1 MSLSNENL
9 IISKEKNETPKKE
22 VPLLYYF
29 KNNVTSQDPSFPL
42 NNLLN
47 KTNKR
52 GWISNRF
59 CTYPQEIIVEFHSY
73 VNIKQINILINE
85 SKIPTIIEIINCML
99 LPTNNN
105 NNSKILRLKNNKLD
119 YQYKNIGFI
128 KLSPNIET
136 NFKAR
141 ELRKIYINILT
152 KRIKLII
159 HKNYS
164 NTVNTFCQVGIVSLD
179 FFGYILNN
187 DKNNENNNKKL
198 NYADL
203 YIDEEIEGINDS
215 FFEEKMDKY
224 TEERIKELTK
234 EMEKKKECEEY
245 DDCKIIKKEIDQL
258 KKITYKI
265 YNLEMYKKE
274 CVQRNDFDNAKK
286 IKRDIDIFKKMLYDY
301 LNNTDNY
308 QNENQSQSQKENLN
322 NKNEEIKVTNE
333 ESKLNN
339 DKTNN
344 NIKISKKLKTSRTQ
358 QNIFNFNEQN
368 IDNLI
373 LPTLQKKKN
382 NNLNSISNINS
393 NSFDNNNTINTSGHY
408 DSIIGINENEQ
419 KEREPLEEI
428 SNEIK
433 SKYEILDK
441 LLGEET
447 LQKLFSKQIY
457 YKEEGL
463 DILTSKANNIIVDS
477 QKTTKE
483 ANKYIV
489 SLINIFFRFFDEKH
503 PTIICKCLD
512 LFLNILKSIKERSS
526 SNKTEYDFKIT
537 KPLLTKIIGK
547 LNHISKKVRL
557 KAAELYC
564 YMLDSDFCEY
574 NSLITELVENE
585 VTGYYNKLEIL
596 NNNNLN
602 YNYQINTSRGQLIVG
617 NNLNLS
623 KQLII
628 TKMKIFLDIFSK
640 YDKNIENKKFDVKKF
655 PQSIVGDFI
664 IINLNHPKEEVRD
677 ITKDVLIK
685 YIKIFGNQI
694 LYKLRANNVDKELLK
709 LFQDKEELKQRLLNI
724 REEENKKNIS
734 KINNLNYL
742 YYLSGP
748 KNKSQKLTPI
758 VGNNFNNNSSM
769 NTNNKMSNNQ
779 SNINGNNKKLMKSA
793 SQPKYLISNKIKL
806 KPINNKQ
813 NAILNNSNISQNNIV
828 SNNKINNIKN
838 DKKED
843 SKNQE
848 KS

>member
-1 MSLSNENL
+1 
-9 IISKEKNETPKKE
+9 
-22 VPLLYYF
+22 
-29 KNNVTSQDPSFPL
+29 
-42 NNLLN
+42 
-47 KTNKR
+47 
-52 GWISNRF
+52 
-59 CTYPQEIIVEFHSY
+59 
-73 VNIKQINILINE
+73 
-85 SKIPTIIEIINCML
+85 
-99 LPTNNN
+99 
-105 NNSKILRLKNNKLD
+105 
-119 YQYKNIGFI
+119 
-128 KLSPNIET
+128 
-136 NFKAR
+136 
-141 ELRKIYINILT
+141 
-152 KRIKLII
+152 
-159 HKNYS
+159 
-164 NTVNTFCQVGIVSLD
+164 
-179 FFGYILNN
+179 
-187 DKNNENNNKKL
+187 
-198 NYADL
+198 
-203 YIDEEIEGINDS
+203 
-215 FFEEKMDKY
+215 
-224 TEERIKELTK
+224 
-234 EMEKKKECEEY
+234 
-245 DDCKIIKKEIDQL
+245 
-258 KKITYKI
+258 
-265 YNLEMYKKE
+265 
-274 CVQRNDFDNAKK
+274 
-286 IKRDIDIFKKMLYDY
+286 
-301 LNNTDNY
+301 
-308 QNENQSQSQKENLN
+308 
-322 NKNEEIKVTNE
+322 
-333 ESKLNN
+333 
-339 DKTNN
+339 
-344 NIKISKKLKTSRTQ
+344 
-358 QNIFNFNEQN
+358 
-368 IDNLI
+368 
-373 LPTLQKKKN
+373 
-382 NNLNSISNINS
+382 
-393 NSFDNNNTINTSGHY
+393 
-408 DSIIGINENEQ
+408 
-419 KEREPLEEI
+419 
-428 SNEIK
+428 
-433 SKYEILDK
+433 
-441 LLGEET
+441 
-447 LQKLFSKQIY
+447 
-457 YKEEGL
+457 
-463 DILTSKANNIIVDS
+463 
-477 QKTTKE
+477 
-483 ANKYIV
+483 
-489 SLINIFFRFFDEKH
+489 
-503 PTIICKCLD
+503 
-512 LFLNILKSIKERSS
+512 
-526 SNKTEYDFKIT
+526 
-537 KPLLTKIIGK
+537 LTKIIGK

-734 KINNLNYL
+734 KINDLNYL
-742 YYLSGP
+742 YYLSGT